1 MDSNGEDEAL
11 SGFAVAFENDVRFPV
26 SGTVVGEDVQVLSI
40 GLADGRRELIATCDR
55 AGQQYRV
62 AVLDVDLVGD
72 GNAVRSMRTTV
83 GSAHDGA
90 HDNCLGDLVR
100 RRAGHRA
107 PAPP

>member
-1 MDSNGEDEAL
+1 MAHMSSATARELDDLIAEITMDSNGEDEAL

-72 GNAVRSMRTTV
+72 GNAVRLVDAYHRW
-83 GSAHDGA
+83 
-90 HDNCLGDLVR
+90 LG
-100 RRAGHRA
+100 
-107 PAPP
+107 P